1 MANRCITRCTKFFL
15 GTVNIVQML
24 GSFFVFCIGIWILVD
39 ENAFSKLAKFRN
51 SAINDENKE
60 ALKVFLGHVDITLF
74 GYVLIIASAIVFMV
88 SLIGLCGTLFGFRR
102 LIIAYL
108 VVIFVANLILV
119 AGGALTTVY
128 KSEAEN
134 TAKDIL
140 KYTIK
145 EEYGASRN
153 KISAITLLWDVIMT
167 KKRCCGVESYKDFRD
182 SHFSNLNL
190 QNVPQACCKLS
201 SVDGLSAK
209 IADSSCPYQPTERNS
224 YMNHGCFDK
233 IKKWL
238 DKRILVLSGIMVV
251 CVGAQII
258 ILVYVTSLFISTRK
272 DQKYQE
278 WSTSKK
284 SFQDYCQFRRN
295 SRSSVDM
302 SDKSFHFNKR

>member
-1 MANRCITRCTKFFL
+1 MI
-15 GTVNIVQML
+15 NIFQML
-24 GSFFVFCIGIWILVD
+24 GSFFLFCIGIWIIAD
-39 ENAFSKLAKFRN
+39 ENAFVKIAKFKN

-60 ALKVFLGHVDITLF
+60 ALKVFFDHVDITVF
-74 GYVLIIASAIVFMV
+74 GYSLIIVSTIVFIV
-88 SLIGLCGTLFGFRR
+88 SLIGLCGTVIGFRR
-102 LIIAYL
+102 LIVAYL
-108 VVIFVANLILV
+108 VVIFITILILV
-119 AGGALTTVY
+119 AGSEFTTVY
-128 KSEAEN
+128 KSKAEN
-134 TAKDIL
+134 IAKDIL

-167 KKRCCGVESYKDFRD
+167 KKHCCGVESYKDFRD

-190 QNVPQACCKLS
+190 QIVPQACCKLS
-201 SVDGLSAK
+201 SVDGLSSK

-258 ILVYVTSLFISTRK
+258 ILVYVTSLFISTKK
-272 DQKYQE
+272 D
-278 WSTSKK
+278 
-284 SFQDYCQFRRN
+284 
-295 SRSSVDM
+295 
-302 SDKSFHFNKR
+302 